1 MYFEAINLLFEAEEV
16 ATESSLFSPDQFAGY
31 AVTALLTAVN
41 VLVAY
46 IVIKK
51 FIFKPIVKMIHNREE
66 ALNGELD
73 AAAKSKEEAEGV
85 VAMSKQTVD
94 DARKK
99 ASEIL
104 EEAQETANK
113 QSELII
119 KKANTDASEILL
131 RAEEDVARMK
141 RVALEEMKDDLTD
154 LAVQI
159 ARKVLGDAVDQST
172 LEASAAK
179 YTDEVIEAEVKKS
192 E

>member
-16 ATESSLFSPDQFAGY
+16 AAESSLFSPDQFAGY
-31 AVTALLTAVN
+31 AVTALLTEVN

-94 DARKK
+94 EARKK

-119 KKANTDASEILL
+119 KKANTYASEILL

>member
-1 MYFEAINLLFEAEEV
+1 MSRPPLFLSYCLTIGDLFKLFGSDVENLKSFFLQPVNQRNIRGHMPRRSAAGENN
-16 ATESSLFSPDQFAGY
+16 SLHAF
-31 AVTALLTAVN
+31 V
-41 VLVAY
+41 
-46 IVIKK
+46 
-51 FIFKPIVKMIHNREE
+51 
-66 ALNGELD
+66 
-73 AAAKSKEEAEGV
+73 
-85 VAMSKQTVD
+85 
-94 DARKK
+94 
-99 ASEIL
+99 
-104 EEAQETANK
+104 
-113 QSELII
+113 
-119 KKANTDASEILL
+119 KKANADASEILL

>member
-1 MYFEAINLLFEAEEV
+1 MYFETVNLLLAAEEV
-16 ATESSLFSPDQFAGY
+16 TTESSLFSPDQFAGY
-31 AVTALLTAVN
+31 AVTALLTAIN

-46 IVIKK
+46 FVIKR
-51 FIFKPIVKMIHNREE
+51 FIFKPIVKMIHKREE
-66 ALNGELD
+66 ELNGELD
-73 AAAKSKEEAEGV
+73 AVAKSKEEAEGV
-85 VAMSKQTVD
+85 VAMSKQTID
-94 DARKK
+94 EARKK

-104 EEAQETANK
+104 EEAQDNANK

-119 KKANTDASEILL
+119 KKANDDASEIIL

-141 RVALEEMKDDLTD
+141 RVALEDMKDDLTD

-159 ARKVLGDAVDQST
+159 AKKVLGEAVSNST

-179 YTDEVIEAEVKKS
+179 YADEVIDAEVKKS

>member
-16 ATESSLFSPDQFAGY
+16 AAESSLFSPDQFAGY

-104 EEAQETANK
+104 
-113 QSELII
+113 
-119 KKANTDASEILL
+119 L

>member
-16 ATESSLFSPDQFAGY
+16 AAESSLFSPDQFAGY
-31 AVTALLTAVN
+31 AVTALLTAIN

-46 IVIKK
+46 FVIKR

-73 AAAKSKEEAEGV
+73 AVAKSKEEAEGV

-94 DARKK
+94 EARKK
-99 ASEIL
+99 
-104 EEAQETANK
+104 
-113 QSELII
+113 
-119 KKANTDASEILL
+119 DASDILL

-172 LEASAAK
+172 LEASAVK
-179 YTDEVIEAEVKKS
+179 YTNEVIEAEVKKS

>member
-1 MYFEAINLLFEAEEV
+1 MYFEAVNLLLAAEEV
-16 ATESSLFSPDQFAGY
+16 TTESSLFSPDQFAGY
-31 AVTALLTAVN
+31 AVTALLTAIN

-46 IVIKK
+46 FVIKR
-51 FIFKPIVKMIHNREE
+51 FIFKPIVKMIHKREE
-66 ALNGELD
+66 ELNGELD
-73 AAAKSKEEAEGV
+73 AVAKSKEEAEGV
-85 VAMSKQTVD
+85 VAMSKQTID
-94 DARKK
+94 EARKK

-104 EEAQETANK
+104 EEAQDNANK

-119 KKANTDASEILL
+119 KKANDDASEIIL

-141 RVALEEMKDDLTD
+141 RVALEDMKDDLTD

-159 ARKVLGDAVDQST
+159 AKKVLGEAVSNST

-179 YTDEVIEAEVKKS
+179 YADEVIDAEVKKS

>member
-1 MYFEAINLLFEAEEV
+1 MYFETVKLLLEAEE
-16 ATESSLFSPDQFAGY
+16 AASESSLFSPDQFAGY
-31 AVTALLTAVN
+31 AVTALITAVN
-41 VLVAY
+41 VLIAY

-51 FIFKPIVKMIHNREE
+51 FIFKPILKMIHKREE
-66 ALNGELD
+66 ELNGELD
-73 AAAKSKEEAEGV
+73 AVAKSKEEAEGV
-85 VAMSKQTVD
+85 VAMSKQTID
-94 DARKK
+94 EARKK

-119 KKANTDASEILL
+119 KKANDDASDIIL

-141 RVALEEMKDDLTD
+141 KVSLEEMKDDLTD

-159 ARKVLGDAVDQST
+159 AKKVRGDAVSKST

-179 YTDEVIEAEVKKS
+179 YADEVIDAEVKKS

>member
-16 ATESSLFSPDQFAGY
+16 AAESSLFSPDQFAGY

-51 FIFKPIVKMIHNREE
+51 FIFKPI
-66 ALNGELD
+66 
-73 AAAKSKEEAEGV
+73 EGV

-179 YTDEVIEAEVKKS
+179 YTDEVIETEVKKS

>member
-16 ATESSLFSPDQFAGY
+16 AAESSLFSPDQFAGY

-104 EEAQETANK
+104 
-113 QSELII
+113 
-119 KKANTDASEILL
+119 L

-159 ARKVLGDAVDQST
+159 ASKVLGDAVDQSN

-179 YTDEVIEAEVKKS
+179 YTDEVIEAEVKKR

>member
-1 MYFEAINLLFEAEEV
+1 MYFEAINLLLEAEE
-16 ATESSLFSPDQFAGY
+16 AASESSLFSPDQFAGY
-31 AVTALLTAVN
+31 AVTALVTAVN

-46 IVIKK
+46 FVIKR

-73 AAAKSKEEAEGV
+73 AAAKAREEADGV

-104 EEAQETANK
+104 EEAQETASK

-119 KKANTDASEILL
+119 KKANDDAADILL

-141 RVALEEMKDDLTD
+141 RVALEEMKDDITD
-154 LAVQI
+154 LAVEI
-159 ARKVLGDAVDQST
+159 AQKVLGDAVSKST

-179 YTDEVIEAEVKKS
+179 HADAIIEAEVKKS

>member
-1 MYFEAINLLFEAEEV
+1 MCFETINLLLVAEET
-16 ATESSLFSPDQFAGY
+16 AAESSLFSPDQFAGY

-46 IVIKK
+46 FVIKR

-73 AAAKSKEEAEGV
+73 AVAKSKEEAEGV
-85 VAMSKQTVD
+85 VAMSKQTID
-94 DARKK
+94 EARKK

-104 EEAQETANK
+104 EEAQDNANK

-119 KKANTDASEILL
+119 KKANDDASDIIL

-159 ARKVLGDAVDQST
+159 AKKVLGDAVSNST

-179 YTDEVIEAEVKKS
+179 YADEVIDAEVKKS

>member
-1 MYFEAINLLFEAEEV
+1 MYFEAINLLLEAEE
-16 ATESSLFSPDQFAGY
+16 AASESSLFSPDQFAGY
-31 AVTALLTAVN
+31 AVTALVTAVN

-46 IVIKK
+46 FVIKR

-119 KKANTDASEILL
+119 KKANDDASEILL

-159 ARKVLGDAVDQST
+159 ASKVLGDAVDQSN

-179 YTDEVIEAEVKKS
+179 YTDEVIEAEVKKR